1 MKNNKEI
8 SHVYQAVNHGLDPEA
23 YVGTSYAE
31 NPYMGANG
39 NHGGQGMGATH
50 VQGEIG
56 GREVKEVSGDSMRG
70 EADSREVRRPV
81 EIP

>member
-1 MKNNKEI
+1 VKNNKEI
-8 SHVYQAVNHGLDPEA
+8 SHVYQAVNHGSDPEA
-23 YVGTSYAE
+23 YVGTSYSG

-39 NHGGQGMGATH
+39 GYGGQGMGATQ

-56 GREVKEVSGDSMRG
+56 GREIKEVSGDGVRG
-70 EADSREVRRPV
+70 EADSREVRKPV